1 MRSEEKDH
9 NLDTCRD
16 DLGGHFYHPMQV
28 TMEVLHARIKIVV
41 NYQMIRHNKANPAAI
56 LKQIHVGAKQSHLI
70 SHMCGHWTL
79 ETKFDQNQARLVSN
93 KLRQTNRIKEQS
105 LRVGTCTHN

>member
-1 MRSEEKDH
+1 
-9 NLDTCRD
+9 
-16 DLGGHFYHPMQV
+16 MQG

-79 ETKFDQNQARLVSN
+79 ETKFDQNHP
-93 KLRQTNRIKEQS
+93 RISAAKEI
-105 LRVGTCTHN
+105 HI

>member
-1 MRSEEKDH
+1 MDPMRSEEKDH

-41 NYQMIRHNKANPAAI
+41 NYQMIRHNKAI

-70 SHMCGHWTL
+70 THMCGHWTL

-93 KLRQTNRIKEQS
+93 QTCQTNM
-105 LRVGTCTHN
+105 GACTRN